1 MRPSPDTYCDSEILF
16 QSDLYKMYVVTFD
29 YWSQSPGPGGQGQER
44 QHLGSQPRLGP
55 RSPLSGLASRAG
67 SLCSCRLS
75 TNSLTLREFMD
86 HLQRHKKQLHYV
98 VSKLDTN
105 KDRRVTS
112 AEIKVAFK
120 TLGIAISLDEAEK
133 LVSRI
138 DDDNS
143 LDISFE
149 EWRDYLMFHP
159 RSVNYLTCNLFIT
172 FNNNYFS
179 SNIDDII
186 EYWRKESYLSHL
198 DHGEDVG
205 TPGKPRNDVITVVWC
220 NLCQGCMLNFCSL

>member
-1 MRPSPDTYCDSEILF
+1 MFLEKADATR
-16 QSDLYKMYVVTFD
+16 SDD
-29 YWSQSPGPGGQGQER
+29 
-44 QHLGSQPRLGP
+44 
-55 RSPLSGLASRAG
+55 
-67 SLCSCRLS
+67 
-75 TNSLTLREFMD
+75 LTLKEFME
-86 HLQRHKKQLHYV
+86 HLQRHEKQLHFV
-98 VSKLDTN
+98 FSKLDTN
-105 KDRRVTS
+105 KDGRVTS

-120 TLGIAISLDEAEK
+120 TLGIAIGLEEAEK

-159 RSVNYLTCNLFIT
+159 RSVNYFTCNLFIT

-220 NLCQGCMLNFCSL
+220 YPCYYQGCMLNFCSL